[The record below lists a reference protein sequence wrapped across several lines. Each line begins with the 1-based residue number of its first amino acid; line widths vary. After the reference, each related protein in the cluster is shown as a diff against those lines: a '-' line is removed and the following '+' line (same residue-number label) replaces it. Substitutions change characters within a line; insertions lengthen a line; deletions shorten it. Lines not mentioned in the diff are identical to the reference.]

1 MSGDYPSG
9 RGYVAPMRGK
19 VVVLHEALRAG
30 AVPHAFGGALALAY
44 YAEPRPTADIDLNLF
59 VPPERWPE
67 VRETLPPLG
76 LDAAAASPDGDELRL
91 PWDGLELHLFFASDN
106 LHEAM
111 AGATREVPLG
121 GAVVPIVSPEHLVVR
136 KAILDREK
144 DWADIEA
151 ILTSTDSVD
160 LSQVHAWLARLLG
173 PRDPRLTRFT
183 GLAFPDSP

>member
-1 MSGDYPSG
+1 ML
-9 RGYVAPMRGK
+9 APMRGK

-44 YAEPRPTADIDLNLF
+44 YAEPRPTADIDVNVF

-67 VRETLPPLG
+67 VRAALPRG
-76 LDAAAASPDGDELRL
+76 LDAAESPDGDELRA
-91 PWDGLELHLFFASDN
+91 PWDGLELHLFFSSDP

-111 AGATREVPLG
+111 WAAAREVPLG
-121 GAVVPIVSPEHLVVR
+121 GAVVPIVAPEHLVVR

-151 ILTSTDSVD
+151 IAASEALDAEEIEAWVKTLAGSEDARVERLRGLLTT
-160 LSQVHAWLARLLG
+160 
-173 PRDPRLTRFT
+173 
-183 GLAFPDSP
+183 